1 MTVGPASPAPDAVH
15 RPDEDAVGRASAE
28 PGVPSGRRVR
38 RVVAALAVVVAG
50 VAVLVWP
57 VPALWQDT
65 TVTTARLLLR
75 PATLVTDPGQPT
87 ALGVPADDAV
97 AATAFLGWDEPLR
110 LADSCRT
117 RATVPLPD
125 GWVLQ
130 STFMIRGQE
139 VVAQADRSRVVVE
152 QAAGVERFL
161 RPTFVAVSAAAA
173 GGGGG
178 AVRATG
184 RVERVCDGAVASVVE
199 VELVVETRLSDG

>member
-15 RPDEDAVGRASAE
+15 RPGEDAAGRVAPGE
-28 PGVPSGRRVR
+28 PVVPAGRRRLR
-38 RVVAALAVVVAG
+38 RVATGLSVVVAG
-50 VAVLVWP
+50 VALLVWP

-65 TVTTARLLLR
+65 RVTTARLLLR

-87 ALGVPADDAV
+87 ALGGPAEDAV

-117 RATVPLPD
+117 RATVSLPV

-130 STFMIRGQE
+130 NTFAIPGQE
-139 VVAQADRSRVVVE
+139 VVPQGDRSRVVVE
-152 QAAGVERFL
+152 QDAGVERFL
-161 RPTFVAVSAAAA
+161 RPTFVAASAAAD
-173 GGGGG
+173 GG

-184 RVERVCDGAVASVVE
+184 RVERVCDGAAVSVVE
-199 VELVVETRLSDG
+199 VVLVLETRLSDG